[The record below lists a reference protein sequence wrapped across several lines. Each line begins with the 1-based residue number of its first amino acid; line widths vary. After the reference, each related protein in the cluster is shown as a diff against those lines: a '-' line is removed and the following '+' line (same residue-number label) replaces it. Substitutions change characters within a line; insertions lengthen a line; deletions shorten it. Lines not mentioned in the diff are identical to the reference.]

1 MPTVRVL
8 VLRSPGANCD
18 HETQAAFERVG
29 AVVERLHVNRLR
41 ENAKALDPFQVLVVP
56 GGFSYG
62 DDVGAGKLLAV
73 QLAHFLGDALLRFR
87 AREKLILGICNGFQA
102 ILKAGLLVPP
112 DEDGAVATLSNNTS
126 GRYEDRW
133 VHLQVTA
140 GHRCPFL
147 TGLDRLYV
155 PMAHGEGR
163 FLVRTEWQLQGLA
176 QAGQLVLRYCD
187 ADGQRGGALPGG
199 RPANPNGS
207 QDDVAGLCDATGR
220 VLGLMPH
227 PERHMLATQHPQWT
241 RRPTPPGE
249 DEEGDGLAIFCNA
262 VRFFQ

>member
-18 HETQAAFERVG
+18 HETQFAFERVG
-29 AVVERLHVNRLR
+29 AEVERLHINRLR
-41 ENAKALDPFQVLVVP
+41 EQPALLNQFQILAIP

-62 DDVGAGKLLAV
+62 DDAGAGRILAT
-73 QLAHFLGDALLRFR
+73 QMAHFLADTLRQFR
-87 AREKLILGICNGFQA
+87 VRERLILGICNGFQVL
-102 ILKAGLLVPP
+102 LKAGLLVPP
-112 DEDGAVATLSNNTS
+112 DEDGPVATLTRNTS

-133 VHLQVTA
+133 VYLQVTP
-140 GHRCPFL
+140 GHHCPFL
-147 TGLDRLYV
+147 TGLDRLHL

-176 QAGQLVLRYCD
+176 QAGQLVLRYVD
-187 ADGQRGGALPGG
+187 SEGRRGGTLENG
-199 RPANPNGS
+199 RSANPNGS

-227 PERHMLATQHPQWT
+227 PERHALAIQHPQWT
-241 RRPTPPGE
+241 RRPITPRD
-249 DEEGDGLAIFCNA
+249 DEEGDGLAIFRNA